1 MAHWQ
6 TPQSGPRKIYGLN
19 PTGQARKQAKFIGR
33 SGEVAAMAD
42 EVNPDELEI
51 ADELIAERRSEKP
64 GETPEDMT
72 AWQRPITAIIDV
84 INYRAGQII
93 ALMMVPL
100 IVVVVFEV
108 FARNSFIILSN
119 AGFEEFARSL
129 GLGPTL
135 WVYDMSRMIA
145 GVMFMAAA
153 GYGLMRGVHIRA
165 DFLYRNWS
173 DKTQATVDAALY
185 LLFFIPSMILFT
197 VVASKFWWLAYS
209 TGETLQIDSAWGPL
223 LWPARTAMPI
233 GGVLLLLQGLPEI
246 FRAFH
251 KMGKEREKLFVRF
264 LPVYVIVLAW
274 LMLAVFVPDVVPG
287 GAWFSDIMSA
297 RPSLSKPIIGLIMLG
312 AMLFV
317 IFIGFPISFTLI
329 FLGFV
334 FGIWG
339 LNFKLTTLLMTLN
352 TNSTMLNDQLMAVPL
367 FVLMGIVMESAG
379 LMERLFASIQMIM
392 SRVRGALFIAVLI
405 VSTIFAAATGIVGA
419 SVTLLGI
426 MAGATMSRSGYNV
439 QLAAGTITAGG
450 TLGILIPPSIMLIV
464 MGPVLEVSTLDLF
477 RGAFIPGAI
486 LATLYLVYTLGR
498 CWINPS
504 LGPILGPED
513 QPDTSKYYGAEVA
526 LICMG
531 VLTVCRVFGLG
542 IGGAFGSIMPFG
554 GLFVLIIVLAF
565 AYAAFKNLSVL
576 RIAVPIA
583 VLFHLYMLFA
593 NSGEG
598 LSATS
603 AIMAAFMLL
612 LGFLASPIYKANASE
627 DFFFS
632 ELWTEFFA
640 GLMPPTILI
649 SFALGSIL
657 LGFATPAEAAAM
669 GAFGSIILAIA
680 YRKFTFPSFFDS
692 LVKALEITV
701 LIMFLVAASNFFGAQ
716 FSSLGTPR
724 MMTEILLGLDMS
736 PYMILLLVMALIFL
750 LGWPLE
756 WVPIVLIVVPILLPT
771 VAALDIHGLSRYDL
785 MVWFGILVA
794 VNLQTAWLSPPVA
807 LSAYFLKGV
816 VPNWDLKDIY
826 LGMMQFML
834 VQLTG
839 LILLL
844 IFPQLVL
851 WLPKYMG
858 G

>member
-1 MAHWQ
+1 
-6 TPQSGPRKIYGLN
+6 
-19 PTGQARKQAKFIGR
+19 
-33 SGEVAAMAD
+33 MAD
-42 EVNPDELEI
+42 EPNPDELEI
-51 ADELIAERRSEKP
+51 ADELIAERRAEAP

-72 AWQRPITAIIDV
+72 PWQRPITAAIDV

-100 IVVVVFEV
+100 IAIVVWEV
-108 FARNSFIILSN
+108 FSRNTFIILQD
-119 AGFEEFARSL
+119 AGFEDFARSL

-135 WVYDMSRMIA
+135 QAYDLSRMIA
-145 GVMFMAAA
+145 GVLWMAGA

-173 DKTQATVDAALY
+173 DKTQATVDALLY
-185 LLFFIPSMILFT
+185 LLFFIPSMIFFT
-197 VVASKFWWLAYS
+197 VVSAQFWWLAYE
-209 TGETLQIDSAWGPL
+209 TGERMALDSAWQPI
-223 LWPARTAMPI
+223 LWPARLAMPI
-233 GGVLLLLQGLPEI
+233 GGLLLLLQGIPEI

-251 KMGKEREKLFVRF
+251 KMGKERERWFVRA
-264 LPVYVIVLAW
+264 LPIYVIAVLW
-274 LMLAVFVPDVVPG
+274 LSLAIFAPDTVPG
-287 GAWFSDIMSA
+287 GEWFTDLMKA
-297 RPSLSKPIIGLIMLG
+297 RPGLDKPTIGLIMLA

-317 IFIGFPISFTLI
+317 IFVGFPISFTLI
-329 FLGFV
+329 FLAFV

-339 LNFKLTTLLMTLN
+339 SNFKLTTLLMTLN

-367 FVLMGIVMESAG
+367 FVLMGIVMEAAG
-379 LMERLFASIQMIM
+379 LMERLFSSIQMIM
-392 SRVRGALFIAVLI
+392 ARIRGSLFIAVLI

-439 QLAAGTITAGG
+439 KLAAGTITAGG

-477 RGAFIPGAI
+477 RGAFIPGAL
-486 LATLYLVYTLGR
+486 LASLYLLYTLGR
-498 CWINPS
+498 CWLNPE
-504 LGPILGPED
+504 LGPILSEED
-513 QPDTSKYYGAEVA
+513 QPDTSRFYGAEVA
-526 LICMG
+526 LMCLGI
-531 VLTVCRVFGLG
+531 LTICRVFGLG
-542 IGGAFGSIMPFG
+542 LSGAFGGTIPFAG
-554 GLFVLIIVLAF
+554 LIILAITLAV
-565 AYAAFKNLSVL
+565 AYLAYRRLNVL
-576 RIAVPIA
+576 RIVVPIA
-583 VLFHLYMLFA
+583 VLFHLYMIVA
-593 NSGEG
+593 NMGEG
-598 LSATS
+598 LPTWS
-603 AIMAAFMLL
+603 IVFGAFTVLL
-612 LGFLASPIYKANASE
+612 AWLGRPIYSKEADE
-627 DFFFS
+627 GFYFS
-632 ELWTEFFA
+632 QLWDEFFA

-657 LGFATPAEAAAM
+657 LGLATPAEAAAM
-669 GAFGSIILAIA
+669 GAFGAILLSVM
-680 YRKFTFPSFFDS
+680 YRKFTLPSFFDS
-692 LVKALEITV
+692 LIKALEITV

-716 FSSLGTPR
+716 FSALGTPK
-724 MMTEILLGLDMS
+724 MLTELLLGLEMS
-736 PYMILLLVMALIFL
+736 PYLILLLVMALIFL

-771 VAALDIHGLSRYDL
+771 VEALSVHGLDRYDL

-834 VQLTG
+834 VQLFG
-839 LILLL
+839 LILLF
-844 IFPQLVL
+844 IFPALVL
-851 WLPKYMG
+851 WLPKVMG

>member
-1 MAHWQ
+1 
-6 TPQSGPRKIYGLN
+6 
-19 PTGQARKQAKFIGR
+19 
-33 SGEVAAMAD
+33 MAD
-42 EVNPDELEI
+42 EPNPEDLEI
-51 ADELIAERRSEKP
+51 ADELIAERRAEAP
-64 GETPEDMT
+64 GETPADMT
-72 AWQRPITAIIDV
+72 AWQRPITAAIDV

-100 IVVVVFEV
+100 IAIVVWEV
-108 FARNSFIILSN
+108 FSRNSFIILQN
-119 AGFEEFARSL
+119 AGYEDFARSM

-135 WVYDMSRMIA
+135 QAYDLSRMIA
-145 GVMFMAAA
+145 GVLWMAGA

-165 DFLYRNWS
+165 DFIYRFWS
-173 DKTQATVDAALY
+173 DKTQATVDAVAY
-185 LLFFIPSMILFT
+185 LLFFIPSMIFFT
-197 VVASKFWWLAYS
+197 VVASQYWFLSYE
-209 TGETLQIDSAWGPL
+209 TGERLALDSAWQPI
-223 LWPARTAMPI
+223 LWPARLAMPI

-251 KMGKEREKLFVRF
+251 KMGKEREKWFVRF
-264 LPVYVIVLAW
+264 LPVY
-274 LMLAVFVPDVVPG
+274 AVFIIWLSLAIFLPDVIPG
-287 GAWFSDIMSA
+287 GAWFTEIMSA
-297 RPSLSKPIIGLIMLG
+297 RPNLDKPIIGLIMLG

-329 FLGFV
+329 FLAFV

-339 LNFKLTTLLMTLN
+339 SNFKLTTLLMTLN

-392 SRVRGALFIAVLI
+392 ARVRGALFIAVLI

-426 MAGATMSRSGYNV
+426 MAGATMSRSGYDV
-439 QLAAGTITAGG
+439 KLAAGTITAGG

-477 RGAFIPGAI
+477 RGAFIPGAL
-486 LATLYLVYTLGR
+486 LASLYLIYTLGR
-498 CWINPS
+498 CWLNPS
-504 LGPILGPED
+504 LGPILSEED
-513 QPDTSKYYGAEVA
+513 QPETSKFYGAEVA
-526 LICMG
+526 LICLG
-531 VLTVCRVFGLG
+531 ILTVCRVFGLG
-542 IGGAFGSIMPFG
+542 MGGALGTVVPFG
-554 GLFVLIIVLAF
+554 GLFGLIIALGLV
-565 AYAAFKNLSVL
+565 YAAYRKLAVL
-576 RIAVPIA
+576 RVMVPVAV
-583 VLFHLYMLFA
+583 VFHLY
-593 NSGEG
+593 
-598 LSATS
+598 LSLVAGGGISVWGMVFS
-603 AIMAAFMLL
+603 AFIVLL
-612 LGFLASPIYKANASE
+612 AILGRPIYSKEAE
-627 DFFFS
+627 GGFYFS
-632 ELWTEFFA
+632 NLWDEFFA

-657 LGFATPAEAAAM
+657 FGFATPAEAAAM
-669 GAFGSIILAIA
+669 GAFGAIILAIA
-680 YRKFTFPSFFDS
+680 YRKFTLPGFFDS
-692 LVKALEITV
+692 LIKALEITV

-716 FSSLGTPR
+716 FSALGTPR
-724 MMTEILLGLDMS
+724 MMTEILLGLDMA
-736 PYMILLLVMALIFL
+736 PFLVLLLVMALIFL

-771 VAALDIHGLSRYDL
+771 VQALDIHGLSSYDL

-834 VQLTG
+834 VQLFG

-844 IFPQLVL
+844 AFPQLVL
-851 WLPKYMG
+851 WLPRVMG
-858 G
+858 GG

>member
-1 MAHWQ
+1 MAAEE
-6 TPQSGPRKIYGLN
+6 PN
-19 PTGQARKQAKFIGR
+19 P
-33 SGEVAAMAD
+33 E
-42 EVNPDELEI
+42 ELEI
-51 ADELIAERRSEKP
+51 ADELIAERRAEAP

-72 AWQRPITAIIDV
+72 SWQRPITAAIDV

-100 IVVVVFEV
+100 IAIVVWEV
-108 FARNSFIILSN
+108 FSRNSFIILQN
-119 AGFEEFARSL
+119 AGYEDFARSV

-135 WVYDMSRMIA
+135 QAYDLSRMIA
-145 GVMFMAAA
+145 GVLWMAGA

-173 DKTQATVDAALY
+173 NETQATVDAIAY
-185 LLFFIPSMILFT
+185 LLFYIPSMILFT
-197 VVASKFWWLAYS
+197 VVASQFWLVAYE
-209 TGETLQIDSAWGPL
+209 TGERMALDSAWQPI
-223 LWPARTAMPI
+223 LWPARIAMPI
-233 GGVLLLLQGLPEI
+233 GGLLLLLQGLPEI

-251 KMGKEREKLFVRF
+251 KMGKARERLFVMA
-264 LPVYVIVLAW
+264 LPVYVIAILW
-274 LMLAVFVPDVVPG
+274 LSLAVFAPDVVPG
-287 GAWFSDIMSA
+287 GEWFTKVMSA
-297 RPSLSKPIIGLIMLG
+297 RPDLSKPIIGLIMLG

-329 FLGFV
+329 FLAFV

-339 LNFKLTTLLMTLN
+339 ANFKLTTLLMTLN

-367 FVLMGIVMESAG
+367 FVLMGIVMEAAG

-392 SRVRGALFIAVLI
+392 ARVRGALFIAVLI

-426 MAGATMSRSGYNV
+426 MAGATMSRSGYDV
-439 QLAAGTITAGG
+439 KLAAGTITAGG

-477 RGAFIPGAI
+477 RGAFIPGAM
-486 LATLYLVYTLGR
+486 LASLYLLYTLGR
-498 CWINPS
+498 CWLNPD

-513 QPDTSKYYGAEVA
+513 QPDTSRHYGAEVA
-526 LICMG
+526 LICLG
-531 VLTVCRVFGLG
+531 ILTVCRIFGLG
-542 IGGAFGSIMPFG
+542 MGGSFSFIPFG
-554 GLFVLIIVLAF
+554 GLLVLIVTLGV
-565 AYAAFKNLSVL
+565 AYAAYRNLSIL
-576 RIAVPIA
+576 RIVVPIA
-583 VLFHLYMLFA
+583 ILFHVYMAYVNGF
-593 NSGEG
+593 STW
-598 LSATS
+598 S
-603 AIMAAFMLL
+603 IVFAAFMVLLAL
-612 LGFLASPIYKANASE
+612 LGAPIYRATSDE
-627 DFFFS
+627 FYFS
-632 ELWTEFFA
+632 QLWDEFFA

-669 GAFGSIILAIA
+669 GAFGAILLSIA
-680 YRKFTFPSFFDS
+680 YRKFTIPSFFDS
-692 LVKALEITV
+692 LIKALEITV

-716 FSSLGTPR
+716 FSALGTPR
-724 MMTEILLGLDMS
+724 MMTEILLGLDMA
-736 PYMILLLVMALIFL
+736 PFLVLLLVMALIFL

-771 VAALDIHGLSRYDL
+771 VAALDIYGMERYDL

-851 WLPKYMG
+851 WLPRVMG

>member
-1 MAHWQ
+1 MA
-6 TPQSGPRKIYGLN
+6 
-19 PTGQARKQAKFIGR
+19 
-33 SGEVAAMAD
+33 AD

-51 ADELIAERRSEKP
+51 ADELIAERRAEAP

-72 AWQRPITAIIDV
+72 AWQRPITAAIDV
-84 INYRAGQII
+84 LNYRAGQII
-93 ALMMVPL
+93 ALLMVPL

-108 FARNSFIILSN
+108 ISRNSFAILQN
-119 AGFEEFARSL
+119 AGFEELARSL

-135 WVYDMSRMIA
+135 WVYDTSRMIA
-145 GVMFMAAA
+145 GVLFMAAA

-165 DFLYRNWS
+165 DFLYRNWT
-173 DKTQATVDAALY
+173 DKTQATVDASLY
-185 LLFFIPSMILFT
+185 LLFFIPSMIFFT
-197 VVASKFWWLAYS
+197 VVASQFWWLAFS
-209 TGETLQIDSAWGPL
+209 RGETMQIDSAWGPL
-223 LWPARTAMPI
+223 LWPARLAMPV
-233 GGVLLLLQGLPEI
+233 GGLLLLLQGIPEI

-251 KMGKEREKLFVRF
+251 KMGKARERWFVRA
-264 LPVYVIVLAW
+264 LPVYLIALLWLVLAI
-274 LMLAVFVPDVVPG
+274 FVPDVVPG
-287 GAWFSDIMSA
+287 GEWFTGVMSA
-297 RPSLSKPIIGLIMLG
+297 QPSLSKPTIGLIMLG

-329 FLGFV
+329 FLAFV

-339 LNFKLTTLLMTLN
+339 ANFKLTTLLMTLN

-367 FVLMGIVMESAG
+367 FVLMGIVMEAAG

-392 SRVRGALFIAVLI
+392 ARVRGALFIAVLI

-477 RGAFIPGAI
+477 RGAFVPGAL
-486 LATLYLVYTLGR
+486 LASLYLLYTLGR
-498 CWINPS
+498 CWLNPD
-504 LGPILGPED
+504 LGPILSEED
-513 QPDTSKYYGAEVA
+513 QPDTSNFYGAEVA
-526 LICMG
+526 LICLG
-531 VLTVCRVFGLG
+531 VLTICRIFGLSL
-542 IGGAFGSIMPFG
+542 GGAFAGILPFG
-554 GLFVLIIVLAF
+554 GLIILLITLAF
-565 AYAAFKNLSVL
+565 AYLAYRKLPVL
-576 RIAVPIA
+576 RIALPIA
-583 VLFHLYMLFA
+583 VLFHIYMIVA
-593 NSGEG
+593 NTGEDGG
-598 LSATS
+598 LSIWS
-603 AIMAAFMLL
+603 IVMAAFVGLL
-612 LGFLASPIYKANASE
+612 AYLGRPIYGKEA
-627 DFFFS
+627 DGGFYFS
-632 ELWTEFFA
+632 DLWDEFFA

-657 LGFATPAEAAAM
+657 LGLATPAEAAAM
-669 GAFGSIILAIA
+669 GAFGAILLSVM
-680 YRKFTFPSFFDS
+680 YRKFTIPSFFDS
-692 LVKALEITV
+692 LIKALEITV
-701 LIMFLVAASNFFGAQ
+701 LIMFLVAASNFFGAE
-716 FSSLGTPR
+716 FSALGTPK
-724 MMTEILLGLDMS
+724 MMTEMLLGLDMS
-736 PYMILLLVMALIFL
+736 PYLILIIVMGLIFL

-771 VAALDIHGLSRYDL
+771 VEALDVFGLERYDL

-834 VQLTG
+834 VQLLG
-839 LILLL
+839 LILLFA
-844 IFPQLVL
+844 FPQLVL
-851 WLPKYMG
+851 WLPEVMSG
-858 G
+858 N

>member
-1 MAHWQ
+1 MAEE
-6 TPQSGPRKIYGLN
+6 PN
-19 PTGQARKQAKFIGR
+19 P
-33 SGEVAAMAD
+33 ED
-42 EVNPDELEI
+42 LEI
-51 ADELIAERRSEKP
+51 ADELIAERRAEAP

-72 AWQRPITAIIDV
+72 PWQRPITAVIDV

-100 IVVVVFEV
+100 IAIVVWEV
-108 FARNSFIILSN
+108 FSRNSFIILQD
-119 AGFEEFARSL
+119 AGYEELARSM

-135 WVYDMSRMIA
+135 QAYDLSRMIA
-145 GVMFMAAA
+145 GVLWMAGA

-165 DFLYRNWS
+165 DFIYRFWS
-173 DKTQATVDAALY
+173 DKTQATVDAVAY
-185 LLFFIPSMILFT
+185 LLFFIPSMIFFT
-197 VVASKFWWLAYS
+197 VVSAQFWYASFESGERLA
-209 TGETLQIDSAWGPL
+209 LDSAWQPI
-223 LWPARTAMPI
+223 LWPARLAMPI
-233 GGVLLLLQGLPEI
+233 GGALLLLQGLPEI

-251 KMGKEREKLFVRF
+251 KMGKEREKWFVRF
-264 LPVYVIVLAW
+264 LPIYLVGLIWLTLAIF
-274 LMLAVFVPDVVPG
+274 APDIVPG
-287 GAWFSDIMSA
+287 GAWFSDLMSA
-297 RPSLSKPIIGLIMLG
+297 RPNLDKPTIGLIMLG

-329 FLGFV
+329 FLAFV

-339 LNFKLTTLLMTLN
+339 SNFKLTTLLMTLN

-392 SRVRGALFIAVLI
+392 ARVRGALFIAVLI

-439 QLAAGTITAGG
+439 KLAAGTITAGG

-477 RGAFIPGAI
+477 RGAFIPGAL
-486 LATLYLVYTLGR
+486 LASLYLIYTLGR
-498 CWINPS
+498 CWLNPS
-504 LGPILGPED
+504 LGPILSEED
-513 QPDTSKYYGAEVA
+513 QPETSRFYGAEVA
-526 LICMG
+526 LICLG
-531 VLTVCRVFGLG
+531 ILTLCRVFGLG
-542 IGGAFGSIMPFG
+542 LGGAFGGVVPFG
-554 GLFVLIIVLAF
+554 GLIVLAIAGAL
-565 AYAAFKNLSVL
+565 AYAAYKNLSVL
-576 RIAVPIA
+576 KIALPIA
-583 VLFHLYMLFA
+583 MLFHLYVA
-593 NSGEG
+593 ATT
-598 LSATS
+598 LSAGMSIWT
-603 AIMAAFMLL
+603 IVFTAFLL
-612 LGFLASPIYKANASE
+612 LLAFLARPIYRSDAAE
-627 DFFFS
+627 GFHFS
-632 ELWTEFFA
+632 ALWDEFFA

-669 GAFGSIILAIA
+669 GAFGAIILAIA
-680 YRKFTFPSFFDS
+680 YRKFTFPGFFDS
-692 LVKALEITV
+692 LIKALEITV

-716 FSSLGTPR
+716 FSALGTPR
-724 MMTEILLGLDMS
+724 MMTEILLGLDMA
-736 PYMILLLVMALIFL
+736 PFIVLLLVMALIFL

-771 VAALDIHGLSRYDL
+771 VQALEIHGLDRYDL

-834 VQLTG
+834 VQLFG
-839 LILLL
+839 LALILA
-844 IFPQLVL
+844 FPQLVL
-851 WLPKYMG
+851 WLPKVMG
-858 G
+858 GG